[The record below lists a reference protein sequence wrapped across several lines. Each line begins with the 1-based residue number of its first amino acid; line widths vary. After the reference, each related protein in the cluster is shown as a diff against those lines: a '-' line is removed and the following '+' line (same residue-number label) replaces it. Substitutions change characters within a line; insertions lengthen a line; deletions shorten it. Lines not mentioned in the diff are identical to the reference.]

1 MQNKNI
7 KEIKSEIR
15 TKILDNRNNIP
26 LKRRMEKSKIILKNI
41 RSLKQYEKCNRIGI
55 YYSINTE
62 VSTQDL
68 IRDALENNKIVGI
81 PKIIN
86 EKFIEFYRILESEYK
101 DISWVQGKYGVMEN
115 ESSEIISNDIQLVI
129 VPGIVFDKHGNRI
142 GYGKGYFDRFLSL
155 KKPACT
161 VGLAFEDQVINQDI
175 PKEKFDQPVDIIV
188 TEKRIIKTN
197 KIAE

>member
-15 TKILDNRNNIP
+15 TKILNNRNNIP
-26 LKRRMEKSKIILKNI
+26 LKRRIEKSKTILKNI
-41 RSLKQYEKCNRIGI
+41 KSLKQYEKYNIIGI

-68 IRDALENNKIVGI
+68 IRDALENNKIIGI

-86 EKFIEFYRILESEYK
+86 EKFIEFYKILEGEYD
-101 DISWVQGKYGVMEN
+101 DISWVQGKYNIMEN
-115 ESSEIISNDIQLVI
+115 KSSEIISNDLQLVI

-142 GYGKGYFDRFLSL
+142 GYGKGYFDRFLSM
-155 KKPACT
+155 KKPICT
-161 VGLAFEDQVINQDI
+161 VGLAFDDQVINQDM
-175 PKEKFDQPVDIIV
+175 PKEKFDRPVDIIV

-197 KIAE
+197 KIVE